1 MNCQIITFNKIIEH
15 DCVFF
20 IVRKLTPQPILL
32 KALVTLFKTRLA
44 ENLAEKQVGLPMVGP
59 GRPWAAP

>member
-1 MNCQIITFNKIIEH
+1 MNCQIITFTKSLSMT
-15 DCVFF
+15 VFFF